1 MTSKCGK
8 DKTVSH
14 EAQPSV
20 PLMFLPY
27 FDVLRDLLGSLSKA
41 DLDDNENVI

>member
-8 DKTVSH
+8 NKTVSH

-20 PLMFLPY
+20 SPMFLPY
-27 FDVLRDLLGSLSKA
+27 FDVLCDLLGSLSKE
-41 DLDDNENVI
+41 DLDDSENVI